1 MMFGWL
7 IFDSIS
13 MGLAFGV
20 CYAIVGGLLLG
31 GVLLTNYTTK
41 QEWMTFDFV
50 NRKYVETEEKK

>member
-1 MMFGWL
+1 
-7 IFDSIS
+7 

-31 GVLLTNYTTK
+31 GVLLTNSTTK